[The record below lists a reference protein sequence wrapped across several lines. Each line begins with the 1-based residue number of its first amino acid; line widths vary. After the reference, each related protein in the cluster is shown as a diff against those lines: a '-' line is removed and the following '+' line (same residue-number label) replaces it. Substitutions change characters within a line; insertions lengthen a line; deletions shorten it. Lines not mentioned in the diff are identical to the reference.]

1 MQQKYFS
8 FIESIH
14 RKYYQSIISFSTVLK
29 SDLQKQICNLL
40 FSHSCYWSMFWIQKI
55 PTQRT
60 TFGLPN
66 NSNFPLFICC
76 GPEFRTKL
84 WPQGGRV
91 PSVTRY
97 FFALSYHEIF
107 FQQFKQN
114 IFLSK
119 HVKCVVLIYR
129 GFCRLCLPSVCVGG
143 ECQKCRITRYLNR
156 KWRKTP
162 LTKCGAGFL
171 ILWLYIFWRIRPV
184 TECWY
189 L

>member
-1 MQQKYFS
+1 MIFT
-8 FIESIH
+8 I
-14 RKYYQSIISFSTVLK
+14 LK
-29 SDLQKQICNLL
+29 SDLQKQICN
-40 FSHSCYWSMFWIQKI
+40 FYCSHILAIDPCSEFKKI

-91 PSVTRY
+91 PSVTQD

-129 GFCRLCLPSVCVGG
+129 GFCRLCLPCVCVGG
-143 ECQKCRITRYLNR
+143 ECQKR
-156 KWRKTP
+156 
-162 LTKCGAGFL
+162 G
-171 ILWLYIFWRIRPV
+171 
-184 TECWY
+184 
-189 L
+189 